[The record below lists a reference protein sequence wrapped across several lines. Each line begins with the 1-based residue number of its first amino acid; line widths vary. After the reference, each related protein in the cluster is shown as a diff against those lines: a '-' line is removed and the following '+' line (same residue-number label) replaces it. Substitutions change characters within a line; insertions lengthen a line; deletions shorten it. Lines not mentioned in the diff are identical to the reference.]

1 MKADK
6 RSINQ
11 WLGSQNYHIKDEA
24 IEILRDIFNE
34 DYSVKE
40 FQNDVSAYF
49 EPNDREEV

>member
-1 MKADK
+1 MIADK
-6 RSINQ
+6 RSIEQ
-11 WLGSQNYHIKDEA
+11 WLGTDNQLCEA
-24 IEILRDIFNE
+24 IEVLRDIFNE